1 MFNKLYSLFASFNL
15 SIWLMVCVIVLFA
28 VGSFSGSGAETSS
41 INDMALFAWLR
52 EVPVAFSWWL
62 WLIIGLLAV
71 LALNTVLCSIE
82 SLRSKYR
89 RTNFLAIIA
98 PQVMHAG
105 FLLIALAHLFS
116 AYGGQKGVLQ
126 VHEGQSIGFPD
137 GSGIMLKNIT
147 GQIGSRGMLTSYQ
160 AEVKPD
166 SDGKAPSQI
175 SPNNPF
181 FYRGFG
187 IYLKDVQLFPERIAL
202 VEIHRE
208 PGAGVALAGA
218 LLFTIG
224 NIVLIAVRRGK

>member
-1 MFNKLYSLFASFNL
+1 MIWRSLPG
-15 SIWLMVCVIVLFA
+15 C
-28 VGSFSGSGAETSS
+28 G
-41 INDMALFAWLR
+41 
-52 EVPVAFSWWL
+52 EVPFAFSWWL
-62 WLIIGLLAV
+62 WLILGLLAV

-82 SLRSKYR
+82 SLRSKYH

-105 FLLIALAHLFS
+105 FLFIALAHLFS

-126 VHEGQSIGFPD
+126 VYEGQSIGFPD
-137 GSGIMLKNIT
+137 GSGIVIRNIT

-160 AEVKPD
+160 AEVQPD

-208 PGAGVALAGA
+208 PGAGIALAGA
-218 LLFTIG
+218 LLFTVG
-224 NIVLIAVRRGK
+224 NIALIAVRRGK